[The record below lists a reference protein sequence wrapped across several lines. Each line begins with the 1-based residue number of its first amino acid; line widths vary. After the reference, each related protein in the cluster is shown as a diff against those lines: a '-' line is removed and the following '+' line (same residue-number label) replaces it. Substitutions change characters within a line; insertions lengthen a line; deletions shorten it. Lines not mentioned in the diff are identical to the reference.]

1 MLDPACSKSPCTT
14 GEERYILDFVWKT
27 VQNLAIH
34 DHILVCPIYNHD
46 DLKVVSCEPND
57 NKMLVIMSY
66 SYIEDGAAVRYD

>member
-1 MLDPACSKSPCTT
+1 
-14 GEERYILDFVWKT
+14 
-27 VQNLAIH
+27 VQNLPIH